1 MYTEWYIKVLSF
13 MAKRAHKLGLY
24 PTKSQKWVLKQ
35 ILGACRDLYND
46 SPADRKFVY
55 EKSGESVAY
64 HDQTIALPGRKKEN
78 PLKIYRRAT
87 SLN

>member
-1 MYTEWYIKVLSF
+1 
-13 MAKRAHKLGLY
+13 
-24 PTKSQKWVLKQ
+24 VLKQ
-35 ILGACRDLYND
+35 ILGACRDLYKD

-64 HDQTIALPGRKKEN
+64 PNQTIALPRRKKEN
-78 PLKIYRRAT
+78 PLKIYRRVA